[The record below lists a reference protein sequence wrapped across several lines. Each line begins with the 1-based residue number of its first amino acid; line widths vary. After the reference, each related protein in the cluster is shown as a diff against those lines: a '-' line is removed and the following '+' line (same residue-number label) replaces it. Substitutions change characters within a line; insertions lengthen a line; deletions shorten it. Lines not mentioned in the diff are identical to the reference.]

1 MSHHVLGDIYRNE
14 FLAVV
19 HRDGVAHELRKDG
32 RAPRPRA
39 HHALL
44 ALGGESRDF
53 HFQVAIGE
61 HRGSHRQER
70 EARGAHVAVRA
81 AIFTSRWPS
90 VNGPF
95 LTERPIVISSD
106 RKSTRLNSSHLGIS
120 YAVFCL

>member
-61 HRGSHRQER
+61 R
-70 EARGAHVAVRA
+70 
-81 AIFTSRWPS
+81 
-90 VNGPF
+90 PF
-95 LTERPIVISSD
+95 LD
-106 RKSTRLNSSHLGIS
+106 RKSTRLNSSHLVIS
-120 YAVFCL
+120 YAVFCLKKKKNKDIIYQISVITTRHVSQTLRSGW